1 MFMSY
6 EGHRC
11 ITENEGDSNP
21 KLMRYFDNLKY
32 KVKSCYN
39 GKGMHN
45 YNDLIGLLFLFC
57 WIRCLCC
64 MTSSLSA

>member
-45 YNDLIGLLFLFC
+45 YNDLIGLWFYC
-57 WIRCLCC
+57 
-64 MTSSLSA
+64 

>member
-21 KLMRYFDNLKY
+21 KLMRCFDNLKHE
-32 KVKSCYN
+32 VESFYN
-39 GKGMHN
+39 GRVMHN
-45 YNDLIGLLFLFC
+45 YNDLIGL
-57 WIRCLCC
+57 
-64 MTSSLSA
+64 